1 MMQENEYL
9 KNAVAKIAAFKPDVL
24 LVEKVVSGVAQ
35 EFLHN
40 LGLTLVL
47 NVKPSVMDRV
57 SRCCQADIVPS
68 IDVPSSSRRPRLGS
82 CRLFHVETLADKT
95 LMFFDGC
102 QPRLGA
108 TVLLRGASSLEL
120 RKVKRIFRF
129 MVFACY
135 NGRLE
140 RAFLTDEFAVP
151 KTLGCW
157 SPPRS
162 DDRPSPDGRL
172 THSHHTLESS
182 SIVIVDSPAST
193 ADSETTNHQASPS
206 TFSSSTN
213 SSCSASA
220 VTGTVR
226 LSVAAA
232 ATGDQQLQPVSELN
246 DPLHEYLRTGED
258 QSLSTTPIFPH
269 QQQQQLQSD
278 HLNRQ
283 TLAINSMLFR
293 KALEDTILSV
303 SPLVRHGLPYLETE
317 AGRNAPL
324 RQFLPQVL
332 YHSQQLKPTTESPP
346 RKLRYV
352 EQQQTEDYDKLD
364 SCSGSVSTTAARRR
378 ASNSELLHPFLRARI
393 TPSMSKTELLS
404 LLSDF
409 RARGVRPTH
418 PPGLTH
424 SISATTAAVTKN
436 KMSLTS
442 SDDWENI
449 STDGEQNHHHSG
461 GGGGSGGGGTGP
473 KDCLDPFNQ
482 QRLCV
487 LFSSYCPSLA
497 IAPNYCVSPWVVDMD
512 FYGRNDIA
520 LGGFLERYCFHTQ
533 YACPSSSCQAP
544 MASHVRR
551 FVHDTSSILVII
563 RQLANPVNSSNTTT
577 TTTPTAA
584 AVFSNPSISV
594 DRSIL
599 MWSWCKKCKQVS
611 PIATMSAETWHFS
624 FAKYLELRFYGHAY
638 CRRQMNGGG
647 CAASAPVS
655 CACSHPLHTEH
666 FHYFGCRDLVA
677 SFKYAPIQL
686 KEIVLAP
693 GAIAMQPET
702 DLLARLIEDIRQVA
716 QHGHG
721 LYTSLAEWLQALMAE
736 CMGGGGGGGGANSS
750 SSNKLETQ
758 LATMVEQSILER
770 NRFRKRVEEIQLM
783 LTSPNLSTT
792 PATGSVSSS
801 SCAAAADGEQLS
813 EVNPSPKAAVATASS
828 TLAVEESLWNIS
840 DHLVLLKRI
849 IADTVW
855 SWNGRLQEVVAAKK
869 KEDKASASKSTPVQ
883 SNQKMFAEVTGTT
896 EATTPKITS
905 PVISA
910 SPTDANSSREDSS
923 NTSPMMP
930 TSSNQQQQ
938 PQQSPSPSSV
948 TIRRKNRS
956 RSSSPKADG
965 DGGSG
970 GGNGGSPFVRNRS
983 TSEFLPLPSA
993 IDTNFQQQLE
1003 DPQLMQQQM
1012 RRSRSASQASNS
1024 TDVSMTESSATAS
1037 EGTTIVA
1044 AMTMTAPPPFSGL
1057 QAVNKTPVPSTPSA
1071 SSSTHSRLS
1080 LLALLSAASTPSSL
1094 LTSPFPPT
1102 EHHLLPPGSSLPL
1115 VVYQN
1120 EPSSIIAYALSSV
1133 DYEHQLA
1140 ELQADLADQLA
1151 TAPSS
1156 PPRTSS
1162 PVGPDRWFDNVER
1175 EEPA

>member
-9 KNAVAKIAAFKPDVL
+9 KNTVAKIAAFKPDVL

-35 EFLHN
+35 EFLHI

-47 NVKPSVMDRV
+47 NVKPSIMDRV

-68 IDVPSSSRRPRLGS
+68 IDVPSTSRRPRLGS
-82 CRLFHVETLADKT
+82 CRLFHVETFADKT

-108 TVLLRGASSLEL
+108 TVLLRGASSHEL

-140 RAFLTDEFAVP
+140 RAFLADEFAVP

-162 DDRPSPDGRL
+162 DRPSPDGRL

-182 SIVIVDSPAST
+182 SLVIVDSPSN
-193 ADSETTNHQASPS
+193 ADFETNNHQVSPS
-206 TFSSSTN
+206 SSSSTSTN
-213 SSCSASA
+213 SSASA
-220 VTGTVR
+220 ISEPAP
-226 LSVAAA
+226 LAAAA
-232 ATGDQQLQPVSELN
+232 ATGDQLQPVSELN

-269 QQQQQLQSD
+269 QQQQCQLQSN

-283 TLAINSMLFR
+283 TLATNSMLFR

-303 SPLVRHGLPYLETE
+303 SPMVRHGLPYLETE

-352 EQQQTEDYDKLD
+352 EQQAEDYDKLD
-364 SCSGSVSTTAARRR
+364 NVSGSISAAAARR

-409 RARGVRPTH
+409 RARGVRPCH
-418 PPGLTH
+418 PPGLAH
-424 SISATTAAVTKN
+424 SISAITATAKN

-449 STDGEQNHHHSG
+449 STDGEQNHHHSSG
-461 GGGGSGGGGTGP
+461 GGGGGTGP

-487 LFSSYCPSLA
+487 LFSSYCPNLA
-497 IAPNYCVSPWVVDMD
+497 VAPKFCVSPWVVDMD

-544 MASHVRR
+544 MVGHVRR

-563 RQLANPVNSSNTTT
+563 RQLANPVNNNSTTNTTPGKT
-577 TTTPTAA
+577 TAA
-584 AVFSNPSISV
+584 VLSNPSISV

-611 PIATMSAETWHFS
+611 PIATMSPETWHFS

-638 CRRQMNGGG
+638 CRRQINTGGG
-647 CAASAPVS
+647 AAAPVS
-655 CACSHPLHTEH
+655 CACVHPLHTEH

-693 GAIAMQPET
+693 SAVDMQPET
-702 DLLARLIEDIRQVA
+702 NLLVRLIEDIRQVA
-716 QHGHG
+716 QHGHS
-721 LYTSLAEWLQALMAE
+721 LYASIAEWLQALMAE
-736 CMGGGGGGGGANSS
+736 CTGGSGGGANCSS
-750 SSNKLETQ
+750 KLESQ
-758 LATMVEQSILER
+758 LAAMVEQSVQER

-792 PATGSVSSS
+792 AAASVSSS
-801 SCAAAADGEQLS
+801 AAAADGGEQQC
-813 EVNPSPKAAVATASS
+813 EVNPPPAAAAATSS
-828 TLAVEESLWNIS
+828 TLAMEESLWLIS

-869 KEDKASASKSTPVQ
+869 KEDKTSTSKSTPVA
-883 SNQKMFAEVTGTT
+883 SAQKILTEVTGTAT
-896 EATTPKITS
+896 EATPKITS
-905 PVISA
+905 PTVISA
-910 SPTDANSSREDSS
+910 SPTAANSSREDSS
-923 NTSPMMP
+923 NSNNASPMMP
-930 TSSNQQQQ
+930 ESSSGNQ
-938 PQQSPSPSSV
+938 PQQSLSPSPSSV

-956 RSSSPKADG
+956 RSSSPKADE
-965 DGGSG
+965 DNGS
-970 GGNGGSPFVRNRS
+970 SPFVRNRS
-983 TSEFLPLPSA
+983 SSEFLPLPSNA
-993 IDTNFQQQLE
+993 ADFQQQQLE
-1003 DPQLMQQQM
+1003 DTQLIQQQM
-1012 RRSRSASQASNS
+1012 RRRSASQASS
-1024 TDVSMTESSATAS
+1024 ITDASMTESTSASAAGGD
-1037 EGTTIVA
+1037 GT
-1044 AMTMTAPPPFSGL
+1044 MGPPPLPFS
-1057 QAVNKTPVPSTPSA
+1057 AVNKTPAPSTPA
-1071 SSSTHSRLS
+1071 STHSRLS
-1080 LLALLSAASTPSSL
+1080 LLALLSAASTPSL
-1094 LTSPFPPT
+1094 LASPFPPT

-1151 TAPSS
+1151 AVPSS
-1156 PPRTSS
+1156 PPRASS